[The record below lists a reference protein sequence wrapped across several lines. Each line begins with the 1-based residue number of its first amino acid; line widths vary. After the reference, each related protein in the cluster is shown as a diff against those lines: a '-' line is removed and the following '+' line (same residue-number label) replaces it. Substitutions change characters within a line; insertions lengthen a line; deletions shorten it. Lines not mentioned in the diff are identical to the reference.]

1 MCKKESDGKIRIFRK
16 DKIDMNTKADNGRK
30 HNSSMN
36 TGYRYRPVL
45 CFAMAYL
52 FTWIFWVPAI
62 FLKGNIAMVLMLF
75 GLISPAVVSTV
86 FILVSGCPAL
96 KKDLKVKIF
105 GFYKVKWSNVVLS
118 VGVFALIVVSS
129 ILLSLAFGQSL
140 DQFSFTEDFSF
151 TGVGVAS
158 AFFTIIEAS
167 VLEEIGW
174 KGYCEDSIGNY
185 MNWFR
190 ESVIFGAIWSFWHF
204 PLIFIEGTYQAGLM
218 VNPLFVINFFVS
230 AILMGFIITWVY
242 LASDRSI
249 LACIIFHLFV
259 NFMQEKI
266 AMTPETKCVETIVVF
281 IATAIIVW
289 IKKDMFFETRHV
301 GRILE
306 EYQDEQ
312 HVHAL
317 RGDMDRSVTKRKNG

>member
-1 MCKKESDGKIRIFRK
+1 MS
-16 DKIDMNTKADNGRK
+16 TKANYER
-30 HNSSMN
+30 NNFS
-36 TGYRYRPVL
+36 YRYRPVL
-45 CFAMAYL
+45 YFAMAYL

-62 FLKGNIAMVLMLF
+62 FLDGNTAMILMLL

-86 FILVSGCPAL
+86 FILASGSPAL
-96 KKDLKVKIF
+96 RKDLRVKIF
-105 GFYKVKWSNVVLS
+105 GFYKVKWSNVALS
-118 VGVFALIVVSS
+118 VCVFALIVVSS

-140 DQFSFTEDFSF
+140 DQFSFTDDFSF

-158 AFFTIIEAS
+158 ALFTIIAAS
-167 VLEEIGW
+167 ALEEIGW

-185 MNWFR
+185 MNWFW

-204 PLIFIEGTYQAGLM
+204 PLLFIKGTYQAGLM
-218 VNPLFVINFFVS
+218 AEPLFVINFFVS
-230 AILMGFIITWVY
+230 AIPMGFIITWVY

-249 LACIIFHLFV
+249 LPCIIFHLFV

-281 IATAIIVW
+281 VAAAIIVW
-289 IKKDMFFETRHV
+289 VRKDMFFETRHV

-306 EYQDEQ
+306 EYQN
-312 HVHAL
+312 
-317 RGDMDRSVTKRKNG
+317 T